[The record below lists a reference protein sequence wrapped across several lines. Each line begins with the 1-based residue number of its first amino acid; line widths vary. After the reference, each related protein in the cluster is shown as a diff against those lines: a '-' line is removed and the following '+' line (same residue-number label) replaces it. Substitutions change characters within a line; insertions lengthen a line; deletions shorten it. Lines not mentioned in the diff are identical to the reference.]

1 MTVFGMPRIG
11 QITAAEWLG
20 LAAAIAVFGYIGW
33 DGALWDPRFQL
44 GLHLLALGAA
54 GGAAVLLA
62 RGSDMPRTALELPIL
77 GLLAAFALAT
87 LGATNVGMS
96 LRAMAAITAFAVMLP
111 IALMALRRRPSWVG
125 FVAAVP
131 VLVLSAGSLVAL
143 VARRI
148 EWLVV
153 GAPGL
158 PPIRL
163 PSEGTPFGS
172 VAVPPFVIIP
182 AWVLAGLIE
191 HAGLRTTVRIGLVV
205 VGVPLTVLSGSR
217 SAWLA
222 IAIGVAVGAVPWA
235 WKRRDRMRWPRRVTL
250 IGAASAVSVVVV
262 AALVVLLALPRV
274 TAVTSLLYRAA
285 LWRDTLAAWSSDPLT
300 GIGPGFMPY
309 ARQAAAADFS
319 FPVRQPHSHN
329 LVLGVLGDAGILGL
343 GAAIVVVVTLVV
355 VAGPWRSRT
364 ARGRTAGIVLIGLG
378 VGGLFEDLTF
388 LPGFNLLVILL
399 VAVALEDAGA
409 VAWRPIRLE
418 ARFRRTA
425 LTFGGLAT
433 ALVLLAGMVV
443 ADAGAIAYRT
453 AADRASEADWAG
465 SARGFE
471 RAVGIDPWH
480 PAGPRALAVA
490 AAVVGEMDVARAA
503 AARATDLNPGD
514 GTAWL
519 NRALLCELGGDRP
532 CAIAGAARAAATARY
547 LGPELL
553 NAALLFDRLGERD
566 QADRTYRLALLTQPA
581 ASFVAPWPRSVPIG
595 AGTIPEIT
603 DASWQLNLLLARQA
617 SHERIDPTE
626 FADPGVRALAH
637 GILGERATAEE
648 WLARALDEHPDDI
661 RTHDINV
668 VLRSSWGEPIDEA
681 VRVASAVR
689 GRPFPGRALIVE
701 IPRITFDIGSF
712 RAYPLDGFVPSAVRL
727 ATRPP
732 FPWTLEDVLP

>member
-1 MTVFGMPRIG
+1 MPRIG
-11 QITAAEWLG
+11 QVTAAEWLG
-20 LAAAIAVFGYIGW
+20 LAAAVAVFSYVGW
-33 DGALWDPRFQL
+33 DGALWDARFQL

-62 RGSDMPRTALELPIL
+62 RGFDMPRTTLELPIL

-96 LRAMAAITAFAVMLP
+96 LRAMAAIAAFTLMLP
-111 IALMALRRRPSWVG
+111 VALVAVRRRPSWVG
-125 FVAAVP
+125 FAAAVP

-163 PSEGTPFGS
+163 ASEGTPFGS

-191 HAGLRTTVRIGLVV
+191 HAGLRAAVRIGLVV
-205 VGVPLTVLSGSR
+205 VGVPLTILSGSR

-222 IAIGVAVGAVPWA
+222 IAVGVAVGAVPWA
-235 WKRRDRMRWPRRVTL
+235 WKRRDRMHWPRRVTL
-250 IGAASAVSVVVV
+250 IGAVSAASVVVV
-262 AALVVLLALPRV
+262 AALVVILALPRV

-285 LWRDTLAAWSSDPLT
+285 LWRDTLAAWSIDPLM

-343 GAAIVVVVTLVV
+343 GAAIVVGVTLVV

-364 ARGRTAGIVLIGLG
+364 ARGRTAGIVLVGLG

-409 VAWRPIRLE
+409 VAWRPIRLG
-418 ARFRRTA
+418 ARLRRTA
-425 LTFGGLAT
+425 LALGGLAT

-453 AADRASEADWAG
+453 AADLASEADWAG

-490 AAVVGEMDVARAA
+490 AAVVGEMKVARAA
-503 AARATDLNPGD
+503 AVRATDLNPGD
-514 GTAWL
+514 ATAWL

-532 CAIAGAARAAATARY
+532 CAVAGAARAAATARY

-581 ASFVAPWPRSVPIG
+581 ASFVAPWPRPVPVG
-595 AGTIPEIT
+595 AGTIPDIT

-626 FADPGVRALAH
+626 FADPAVRALAH
-637 GILGERATAEE
+637 GILGERATAKE

-668 VLRSSWGEPIDEA
+668 VLHSSWSDPIDEA
-681 VRVASAVR
+681 VRVASVVR
-689 GRPFPGRALIVE
+689 GRPFPDRALIVE